1 MTMAV
6 CREMRS
12 LILNGKHSESGFSSA
27 QVVLLPSKLPKCRY
41 FSYPSPCP
49 GCASQDR
56 IDISHCETK
65 ILAWK

>member
-27 QVVLLPSKLPKCRY
+27 QVVLLVIVKPRVV
-41 FSYPSPCP
+41 F
-49 GCASQDR
+49 
-56 IDISHCETK
+56 
-65 ILAWK
+65 